1 MFWSHV
7 KNKQEA
13 YQKRIEMIR
22 NIRNNGYTIGNLFVD
37 LYH

>member
-1 MFWSHV
+1 MFWSPI

-13 YQKRIEMIR
+13 YQKLIEMIR
-22 NIRNNGYTIGNLFVD
+22 NIRNNGYTIGNLLVD